1 MRMLKVNRPEGL
13 LWVRGRGVDGRS
25 FYEYDV
31 SGKVSMKALYE
42 RGKIRE
48 NDLKQFLAV
57 FSDCGAGGGK
67 LSSERT
73 SDPSETGVY
82 FL

>member
-1 MRMLKVNRPEGL
+1 MERKITIEEKERYQEDYQMRMLKVNRPEGL
-13 LWVRGRGVDGRS
+13 LRVRGRGVDGRS

-42 RGKIRE
+42 RGKI
-48 NDLKQFLAV
+48 
-57 FSDCGAGGGK
+57 
-67 LSSERT
+67 SSERT